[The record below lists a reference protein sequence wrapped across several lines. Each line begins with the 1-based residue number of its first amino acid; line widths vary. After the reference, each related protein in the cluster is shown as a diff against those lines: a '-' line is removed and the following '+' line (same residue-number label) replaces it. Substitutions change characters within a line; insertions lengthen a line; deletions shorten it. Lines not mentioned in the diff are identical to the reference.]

1 MYSDIPSLPPLIILL
16 VQCILATA
24 MLLTGWR
31 IWRGPSIP
39 DRIVALDLLSALIM
53 AQFVV
58 MVFFNGFVSYLD
70 VATIIAVI
78 SFIATIAFA
87 RCLENKET
95 SP

>member
-1 MYSDIPSLPPLIILL
+1 MYSDIPDLPPFVILL
-16 VQCILATA
+16 TQCILALA

-39 DRIVALDLLSALIM
+39 DRIVALDLLAALIM

-58 MVFFNGFVSYLD
+58 MVFLSGFIAYLD
-70 VATIIAVI
+70 VATVIAVI

-87 RCLENKET
+87 RCLESKEA
-95 SP
+95 SL